1 MNIPNNPLSYEN
13 PSLLMNEEEKKYLS
27 MTNIATI
34 NNKNENSIAISEIKK
49 QKEEQDK
56 IIKSLEN
63 KIKSLENKIKTEE
76 NIIKNNEKKMKQI
89 NTTNN
94 KLAESQKDFRIKKL
108 EEQLTTVRKNNK

>member
-13 PSLLMNEEEKKYLS
+13 PSLLMNEEEKKNLS

-56 IIKSLEN
+56 N
-63 KIKSLENKIKTEE
+63 
-76 NIIKNNEKKMKQI
+76 
-89 NTTNN
+89 
-94 KLAESQKDFRIKKL
+94 
-108 EEQLTTVRKNNK
+108 